1 MFIYPLI
8 GNFLFTN
15 FVSDQNQQCS
25 TLAKFNHSPKQD
37 GARTGMPIYKQNL
50 EKCAKLKVSEECS
63 DDEIIFLGDNYN
75 ESIIEDNDNCYT
87 QASKRSSGSNFFAIF
102 SEKLFFF

>member
-1 MFIYPLI
+1 
-8 GNFLFTN
+8 
-15 FVSDQNQQCS
+15 
-25 TLAKFNHSPKQD
+25 
-37 GARTGMPIYKQNL
+37 MPIYKQNL

-87 QASKRSSGSNFFAIF
+87 QASKRSSGSNVLAFLLFSLKAFFY
-102 SEKLFFF
+102 KMNL